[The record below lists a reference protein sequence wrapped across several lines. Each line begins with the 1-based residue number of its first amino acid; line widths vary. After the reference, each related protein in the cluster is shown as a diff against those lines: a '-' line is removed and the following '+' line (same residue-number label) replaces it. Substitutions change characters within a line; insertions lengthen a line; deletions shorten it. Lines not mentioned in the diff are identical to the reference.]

1 VNVTSVAQ
9 LMADARAVLARTLD
23 EWQNL
28 RVTDLLYTHR
38 EVRLMLLVAVALL
51 LTLLIARCAFAARPG
66 RRQVVLPALPR
77 SIAHAR
83 LSWLAHLPVLLYVA
97 GLLSFA
103 LALADPHTTFIT
115 REETFPGRRIAVV
128 VDASSSMRRGFIDAN
143 MRAQPVFYTTVEAA
157 QRFVER
163 RIEGKYRD
171 LMALIEFGNEA
182 YVITPFTHDYD
193 NILLSIS
200 LIGDPAEFTAFPDA
214 GNTVIAAAVQ
224 QSVGLFRAFDF
235 LDAAGILL
243 VIFTD
248 GEDTHAVVNGV
259 TLDTIMREAVQ
270 ARIPVYFVR
279 ANWGREA
286 GQLISDKLWIDAV
299 ARTGGRFYAASDE
312 ASLRRA
318 VADIDRVGTGTVSVR
333 QYVDQQSRF
342 AMFAQAAVALW
353 VLAAAL
359 QLSVPWFQ
367 RFP

>member
-1 VNVTSVAQ
+1 MTVRSLAE
-9 LMADARAVLARTLD
+9 LMADARAFLDRTLED
-23 EWQNL
+23 WQTL
-28 RVTDLLYTHR
+28 RIADLLYTHR
-38 EVRLMLLVAVALL
+38 EVRLILLAAAGLL
-51 LTLLIARCAFAARPG
+51 LTLLIARWALSARPG
-66 RRQVVLPALPR
+66 RRQVVLPALPS
-77 SIAHAR
+77 SIAPAR
-83 LSWLAHLPVLLYVA
+83 LSWLAHLPLLFYMA
-97 GLLSFA
+97 GLLAFA
-103 LALADPHTTFIT
+103 LALADPHTRFIT

-128 VDASSSMRRGFIDAN
+128 VDASSSMRRGFIDGN

-163 RIEGKYRD
+163 RVAGKYRD

-235 LDAAGILL
+235 LDASGNLL

-286 GQLISDKLWIDAV
+286 GQLISDKMWIDAV

-312 ASLRRA
+312 ASLSQA
-318 VADIDRVGTGTVSVR
+318 VADIDRAGTGTVAVR
-333 QYVDQQSRF
+333 QYVNQQPRF
-342 AMFAQAAVALW
+342 AMFAQAALALW

-359 QLSVPWFQ
+359 QLSVPLFQ

>member
-1 VNVTSVAQ
+1 MTLA
-9 LMADARAVLARTLD
+9 AARAFAERTIG
-23 EWQNL
+23 EWRNL
-28 RVTDLLYTHR
+28 RADELIYMHR
-38 EVRLMLLVAVALL
+38 EVRLMLVAAAAVLLVLL
-51 LTLLIARCAFAARPG
+51 MARWAAGARPG
-66 RRQVVLPALPR
+66 RRHVVLPALPA
-77 SIAHAR
+77 SIRPAR
-83 LSWLAHLPVLLYVA
+83 ASWLAHLPLLLYVA
-97 GLLSFA
+97 GLGLFA
-103 LALADPHTTFIT
+103 LALADPHTAFIT

-128 VDASSSMRRGFIDAN
+128 VDASSSMRRGFIDAE
-143 MRAQPVFYTTVEAA
+143 MKAQPVFYTTVEAA

-163 RIEGKYRD
+163 RVRGKYRD

-200 LIGDPAEFTAFPDA
+200 LIGDPAEFTAFPDS

-235 LDAAGILL
+235 LDASGNLL

-259 TLDTIMREAVQ
+259 SLDRIMKEAVD

-286 GQLISDKLWIDAV
+286 GQLVSDAMWMEAV
-299 ARTGGRFYAASDE
+299 ARTGGRFYAAADE
-312 ASLRRA
+312 ASLQRA
-318 VADIDRVGTGTVSVR
+318 VADIDRAGTGTVSVR
-333 QYVDQQSRF
+333 QYVNQQPRF
-342 AMFAQAAVALW
+342 AMFALAAFAAWAVA
-353 VLAAAL
+353 ATL
-359 QLSVPWFQ
+359 QLAFPFFQ

>member
-1 VNVTSVAQ
+1 MLLAAV
-9 LMADARAVLARTLD
+9 AVL
-23 EWQNL
+23 
-28 RVTDLLYTHR
+28 
-38 EVRLMLLVAVALL
+38 LV
-51 LTLLIARCAFAARPG
+51 LLIARWAVSARTG
-66 RRQVVLPALPR
+66 RRQIVLPALPA
-77 SIAHAR
+77 SIASSSGA
-83 LSWLAHLPVLLYVA
+83 WVAHVPVLVFLA
-97 GLLSFA
+97 GLLFFA
-103 LALADPHTTFIT
+103 LALADPHTTFVT
-115 REETFPGRRIAVV
+115 REESFPGRRIAVV
-128 VDASSSMRRGFIDAN
+128 VDASSSMRRGFIDSE

-157 QRFVER
+157 QRFVEA
-163 RIEGKYRD
+163 RIKGKYRD

-235 LDAAGILL
+235 LDASGNLL

-259 TLDTIMREAVQ
+259 TLDTIMKEAVD

-286 GQLISDKLWIDAV
+286 GQLISDRLWMDAV
-299 ARTGGRFYAASDE
+299 ARTGGRFYAAADE
-312 ASLRRA
+312 QALLRA
-318 VADIDRVGTGTVSVR
+318 VADIDRAGTGTVSVR
-333 QYVDQQSRF
+333 QYVNQQARF
-342 AMFAQAAVALW
+342 GMFTQAALALW
-353 VLAAAL
+353 AVAAAL
-359 QLSVPWFQ
+359 QLSVPFFQ

>member
-1 VNVTSVAQ
+1 MNLVA
-9 LMADARAVLARTLD
+9 AARAFLDRTIA
-23 EWQNL
+23 EWQSL
-28 RVTDLLYTHR
+28 RFADLLYTHR
-38 EVRLMLLVAVALL
+38 EVRVMLLAAIGLLAVLL
-51 LTLLIARCAFAARPG
+51 MARWAVSGRAG
-66 RRQVVLPALPR
+66 RRQVVLPALPA
-77 SIAHAR
+77 SIAPAR
-83 LSWLAHLPVLLYVA
+83 MSWLAHVPLLFFVA
-97 GLLSFA
+97 GLLFLS
-103 LALADPHTTFIT
+103 LAIADPHTTFVT

-128 VDASSSMRRGFIDAN
+128 VDASSSMRRGFIDSD

-157 QRFVER
+157 QRFVEQR
-163 RIEGKYRD
+163 VKGKYRD

-235 LDAAGILL
+235 LDAAGNLL

-259 TLDTIMREAVQ
+259 TLDAIMKEAVD
-270 ARIPVYFVR
+270 AKIPVYFVR
-279 ANWGREA
+279 ANWGRDA
-286 GQLISDKLWIDAV
+286 GQLISDRMWIDAV

-312 ASLRRA
+312 ASLQRA
-318 VADIDRVGTGTVSVR
+318 VNDIDRAGTGTVSVR
-333 QYVDQQSRF
+333 QYVNQQARF
-342 AMFAQAAVALW
+342 GLFTQAAVALW
-353 VLAAAL
+353 AIAAAL
-359 QLSVPWFQ
+359 QLSVPFFQ